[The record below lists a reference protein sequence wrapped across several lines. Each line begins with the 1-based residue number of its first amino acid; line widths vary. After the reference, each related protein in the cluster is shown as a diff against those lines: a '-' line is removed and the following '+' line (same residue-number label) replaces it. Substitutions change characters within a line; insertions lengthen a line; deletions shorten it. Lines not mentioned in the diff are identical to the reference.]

1 LSDPQPQPPLAI
13 IAGFGVPGRMVAE
26 ILESRGT
33 PYTVIETN
41 PATVNRAC
49 KPGRQLVCGDASDA
63 QILRQAGIEIATLLV
78 IAIPNESAALACTRL
93 ARQLNATIRIIT
105 RTHYTSV
112 GMEARH
118 LGANEVV
125 IAEQA
130 VAREFAN
137 LLA

>member
-1 LSDPQPQPPLAI
+1 MPDTQPQPAHAI
-13 IAGFGVPGRMVAE
+13 IAGFGVPGRRVAE

-41 PATVNRAC
+41 PATVNRAG
-49 KPGRQLVCGDASDA
+49 KPGRQLVCGDASDE
-63 QILRQAGIEIATLLV
+63 QILRQAGIETAMLLV
-78 IAIPNESAALACTRL
+78 IAIPDESAALAATRL
-93 ARQLNATIRIIT
+93 ARQLNPAIRIIT

>member
-1 LSDPQPQPPLAI
+1 MPDPQTQPAHAI
-13 IAGFGVPGRMVAE
+13 IAGFGVPGRVVAE
-26 ILESRGT
+26 MLESRGT

-41 PATVNRAC
+41 PATVNRAG

-63 QILRQAGIEIATLLV
+63 QILRQAGIETASLLV
-78 IAIPNESAALACTRL
+78 IAIPNEAAALACTRL
-93 ARQLNATIRIIT
+93 ARQLNPTIRIIT
-105 RTHYTSV
+105 RTHYTSA

-118 LGANEVV
+118 LGASEVV